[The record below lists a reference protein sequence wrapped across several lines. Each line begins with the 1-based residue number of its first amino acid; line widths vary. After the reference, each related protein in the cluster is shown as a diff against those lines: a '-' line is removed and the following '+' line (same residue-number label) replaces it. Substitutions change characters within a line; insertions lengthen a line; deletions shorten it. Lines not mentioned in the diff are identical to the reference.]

1 MEKEKKGKHFIQK
14 PIYEGGIKAMK
25 NFIITHLQYP
35 ETALKKGIEGT
46 VSLRYSVNHKGQ
58 VIKVKIISGIGYGCD
73 EEAERLVKM
82 LVFSKTRNRKRRITF
97 NKTLQIHFRL
107 PKEKVKHKVP
117 PSTESPSPIE
127 TVTEIQYNY
136 VSHSTSKNKQD
147 QSEKGTSSSAYS
159 YTINF

>member
-35 ETALKKGIEGT
+35 ETALKNGIEGT
-46 VSLRYSVNHKGQ
+46 VSLRYSVNHKGE
-58 VIKVKIISGIGYGCD
+58 VIKVKIISGIGHGCD

-107 PKEKVKHKVP
+107 PKKKEEDKVP
-117 PSTESPSPIE
+117 PSTESPSAIE

-136 VSHSTSKNKQD
+136 VSHSASKNKQYK
-147 QSEKGTSSSAYS
+147 SEEGPSTYS
-159 YTINF
+159 YTINY